1 MKKIITVL
9 LLVVLCACCAK
20 QIQFNDPEYYMKAK
34 VIDIQPGKSIT
45 QDNTKIDFFGLSASI
60 SSGWFDK
67 KTNPVEPTT
76 TFYFKDGKR
85 IFVIMPLFE
94 HEEKL
99 GCDNPI
105 DDNERDVCSAFKS
118 PQEYYDKVWTLTPDD
133 LKDPQYATRGN
144 YILVYEKKSWFGTQK
159 AVAIYKYQGN
169 DFAAYRRDFKPDE
182 ENRSMTSNLVVFHQ
196 KIKPISFIITS
207 FVDNNDELFEQI
219 LSTIQ

>member
-1 MKKIITVL
+1 MKKLIVIL
-9 LLVVLCACCAK
+9 SSSIFLACSAN
-20 QIQFNDPEYYMKAK
+20 QIQLTDAEYFTTAK
-34 VIDIQPGKSIT
+34 VIHVEQKNSIAQDDI
-45 QDNTKIDFFGLSASI
+45 KIDFFGFSAFVSSKWLNKQHRTSHKEAIAYKI
-60 SSGWFDK
+60 SNADK
-67 KTNPVEPTT
+67 FLILYNRDELMGCATP
-76 TFYFKDGKR
+76 KDNSN
-85 IFVIMPLFE
+85 
-94 HEEKL
+94 EK
-99 GCDNPI
+99 DF
-105 DDNERDVCSAFKS
+105 CSAFKS
-118 PQEYYDKVWTLTPDD
+118 TQEYYDKVWTLTPDD

-169 DFAAYRRDFKPDE
+169 DFVAYRRDFKPDE